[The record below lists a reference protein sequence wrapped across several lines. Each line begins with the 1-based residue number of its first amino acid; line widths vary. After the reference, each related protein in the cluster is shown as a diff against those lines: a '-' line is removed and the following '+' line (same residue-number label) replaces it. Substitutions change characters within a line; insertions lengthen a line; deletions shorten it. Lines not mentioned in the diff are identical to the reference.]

1 MTAQQF
7 DLKAK
12 TENVAAEKFEMFN
25 KLSELKS
32 QGARLITITALD
44 HGSEI
49 EYVYNFAKD
58 LNVINLRV
66 KTPRGEAMP
75 SISSVY
81 PSAFLF
87 ENELQDLFKIQ
98 VSGISVDFGGKL
110 LTIEG
115 AIDDTLVKPA
125 EGPTPFIKR
134 FYGRC
139 REQCPGMVNA
149 PKYIRQIA
157 EGDPRGG
164 YSTVCERAP
173 LPAILGRV
181 CFAPCQEGC
190 RQEKNEEPI
199 QIRLLKRYA
208 ADSMPS
214 LRRNVK
220 RAKSTGKKIAIVG
233 GGPAGVGCAYFLGML
248 GHEVTLYEK
257 DDRCGGA
264 MLWGIPKYRLPKN
277 LLESEIQA
285 RFEEAGVTLKAKK
298 EVKNLKTLKKDHDAV
313 FVAIGALDSY
323 KLGVEGEDNEGV
335 MDFRELLNLVNVQDN
350 TPKIG
355 NNVAIIG
362 GGNSSIDAARVAKR
376 LGAGKVVMY
385 YRRTEKEMPASP
397 LEIHG
402 ALQEGVS
409 FEYLTAPVKIT
420 AGKPLKLTL
429 QQMELGAPDDS
440 GRRRPVPIMGSEYTV
455 EMDTIVKA
463 IGQSVVVPAD
473 FGVEVNRQGRIV
485 INEETMQTS
494 LPGVYAGG
502 DGVYGPSS
510 VIEALRDG
518 RKAAHSIDISFG
530 GRGLPAPDLEATDYV
545 GRPTNMAEI
554 RFQESV
560 ETRELNPEER
570 IKGFSEVELGFD
582 ADEALREARRCWK
595 CDWNE

>member
-7 DLKAK
+7 ELKTK
-12 TENVAAEKFEMFN
+12 TEDMVAEKSEMFN
-25 KLSELKS
+25 KLSELKA

-44 HGSEI
+44 HDKEI
-49 EYVYNFAKD
+49 EYVYNFARD
-58 LNVINLRV
+58 LNVVNLRV
-66 KTPRGEAMP
+66 KTSRREPMP
-75 SISSVY
+75 SISSLY

-115 AIDDTLVKPA
+115 ADDTTLVKPA
-125 EGPTPFIKR
+125 VGPVPFIKR

-139 REQCPGMVNA
+139 HEQCPGLVNA

-157 EGDPRGG
+157 EGNPQLG

-199 QIRLLKRYA
+199 QIRLLKRFA
-208 ADSMPS
+208 ADSMTS
-214 LRRNVK
+214 LRRKVN
-220 RAKSTGKKIAIVG
+220 RAEPTGKKIAVVG
-233 GGPAGVGCAYFLGML
+233 GGPAGVSCAYFLGML
-248 GHEVTLYEK
+248 GYEVTVYEK
-257 DDRCGGA
+257 TDRCGGA
-264 MLWGIPKYRLPKN
+264 MLWGIPKYRLPKE
-277 LLESEIQA
+277 LLAEEIQA
-285 RFEEAGVTLKAKK
+285 RFEEAGVTLKVKN
-298 EVKNLKTLKKDHDAV
+298 EVKSLQALKKNHDAI

-323 KLGVEGEDNEGV
+323 KLGVEGEQNEGI
-335 MDFRELLNLVNVQDN
+335 MDFRELLSLVNIHDKSPTVGDR
-350 TPKIG
+350 
-355 NNVAIIG
+355 VAIIG

-397 LEIHG
+397 LEIQG

-420 AGKPLKLTL
+420 PGKPLKLTL

-440 GRRRPVPIMGSEYTV
+440 GRRRPVPIKGSEYV
-455 EMDTIVKA
+455 IDVDTIIKA
-463 IGQSVVVPAD
+463 IGQAVVVPAD

-485 INEETMQTS
+485 INEETMQAS
-494 LPGVYAGG
+494 LLSVYAGG

-518 RKAAHSIDISFG
+518 RKAAHSIDMSLG
-530 GRGLPAPDLEATDYV
+530 GKGLPEPDLETDEFV
-545 GRPTNMAEI
+545 GRPINIDEI
-554 RFQESV
+554 RFQERV
-560 ETRELNPEER
+560 ICRELNPEER
-570 IKGFSEVELGFD
+570 VKGFDEVELGFD
-582 ADEALREARRCWK
+582 EDEALREAKRCWK

>member
-1 MTAQQF
+1 MTTQQF
-7 DLKAK
+7 ELKTK
-12 TENVAAEKFEMFN
+12 TEDVVAGKSEMFN
-25 KLSELKS
+25 RLGELKA
-32 QGARLITITALD
+32 QGARLVTITALD
-44 HGSEI
+44 HGKEI
-49 EYVYNFAKD
+49 EYVYNFARD
-58 LNVINLRV
+58 MDIVNLRV
-66 KTPRGEAMP
+66 KTPRAEPMP
-75 SISSVY
+75 SISSLY
-81 PSAFLF
+81 PSAFIF
-87 ENELQDLFKIQ
+87 ENELQDLFKIK

-115 AIDDTLVKPA
+115 ADDTTLVKPA
-125 EGPTPFIKR
+125 VGPVPFIKR

-157 EGDPRGG
+157 EGNPQAG

-190 RQEKNEEPI
+190 RQEKNDEPI
-199 QIRLLKRYA
+199 QIRLLKRYT

-214 LRRNVK
+214 LRRKVK
-220 RAKSTGKKIAIVG
+220 RAKPTGKKVAVVG
-233 GGPAGVGCAYFLGML
+233 GGPAGVGCVYFLGML
-248 GHEVTLYEK
+248 GHEVTVFEK
-257 DDRCGGA
+257 GDRCGGA
-264 MLWGIPKYRLPKN
+264 MLWGIPKYRLPKD
-277 LLESEIQA
+277 LLEEEIQA
-285 RFEEAGVTLKAKK
+285 RLDEAGVTLEAKK
-298 EVKNLKTLKKDHDAV
+298 EVKSLKTLKKDYDAV

-323 KLGVEGEDNEGV
+323 KLGVEGEENEGV
-335 MDFRELLNLVNVQDN
+335 MDFRDLLSLVNVQDK
-350 TPKIG
+350 TPSVG
-355 NNVAIIG
+355 DRVAIIG

-376 LGAGKVVMY
+376 LGAGKVIMY

-440 GRRRPVPIMGSEYTV
+440 GRRRPVPIKGSEYTV
-455 EMDTIVKA
+455 EVDTIVKA
-463 IGQSVVVPAD
+463 IGQSVIVPAD

-502 DGVYGPSS
+502 DGVYGPGS

-518 RKAAHSIDISFG
+518 RKAAHSIDISLG
-530 GRGLPAPDLEATDYV
+530 GKGLPTPDLEADEFV
-545 GRPTNMAEI
+545 GRPTNIEEI
-554 RFQESV
+554 RFQETV
-560 ETRELNPEER
+560 VCRELNPEER
-570 IKGFSEVELGFD
+570 VKGFGEVELGFD
-582 ADEALREARRCWK
+582 EAEALREARRCWK

>member
-7 DLKAK
+7 ELKTK
-12 TENVAAEKFEMFN
+12 TEDVFAEKSEMFN
-25 KLSELKS
+25 KINELKA
-32 QGARLITITALD
+32 QGARLMTITALD
-44 HGSEI
+44 HYKEI
-49 EYVYNFAKD
+49 EYVYNFARD
-58 LNVINLRV
+58 LDIVNLRV
-66 KTPRGEAMP
+66 TTPRKESMP
-75 SISSVY
+75 SISSLY

-115 AIDDTLVKPA
+115 TDDTTLVKPA
-125 EGPTPFIKR
+125 IGPVPFIKR

-149 PKYIRQIA
+149 PKYIRQIV
-157 EGDPRGG
+157 EGDPQAG

-190 RQEKNEEPI
+190 RQEMNDEPI

-214 LRRNVK
+214 LRRKVK
-220 RAKSTGKKIAIVG
+220 RAKSTGKKIAVVG
-233 GGPAGVGCAYFLGML
+233 GGPAGVSCAYFLGML
-248 GHEVTLYEK
+248 GHEATVYEK
-257 DDRCGGA
+257 TDRCGGA
-264 MLWGIPKYRLPKN
+264 MLWGIPKYRLPKA
-277 LLESEIQA
+277 LLEEEIQA
-285 RFEEAGVTLKAKK
+285 RLEEAGVTLKAKN
-298 EVKNLKTLKKDHDAV
+298 EVKSLKTLKKDYDAV

-323 KLGVEGEDNEGV
+323 KLGVEGEENEGV
-335 MDFRELLNLVNVQDN
+335 MDFRELLSLVNIQDK
-350 TPKIG
+350 TPTVG
-355 NNVAIIG
+355 DRVAIIG

-409 FEYLTAPVKIT
+409 FEYLTAPIKIT
-420 AGKPLKLTL
+420 PGKPLKLTL
-429 QQMELGAPDDS
+429 QQMELGEPDDS
-440 GRRRPVPIMGSEYTV
+440 GRRRPVPIKGSEYTV
-455 EMDTIVKA
+455 EVDTIVKA
-463 IGQSVVVPAD
+463 IGQAVVVPAD

-485 INEETMQTS
+485 INEETMQAS

-510 VIEALRDG
+510 VIDALRDG
-518 RKAAHSIDISFG
+518 RKAAHSIDVSLG
-530 GRGLPAPDLEATDYV
+530 GTGLPTPDLDANEFV
-545 GRPTNMAEI
+545 GRPTNIEEI
-554 RFQESV
+554 RLQERMV
-560 ETRELNPEER
+560 CRELNPEER
-570 IKGFSEVELGFD
+570 VKGFSEVELGFD
-582 ADEALREARRCWK
+582 EDEALREANRCWK

>member
-1 MTAQQF
+1 MTTQQF
-7 DLKAK
+7 ELKTK
-12 TENVAAEKFEMFN
+12 TEDMVAEKSEMFN
-25 KLSELKS
+25 RLNELKA

-44 HGSEI
+44 HDKEI
-49 EYVYNFAKD
+49 EYIYNFARD
-58 LNVINLRV
+58 LDVVNLRV
-66 KTPRGEAMP
+66 KTPRKESMP
-75 SISSVY
+75 SISSLY

-115 AIDDTLVKPA
+115 ADDTTLVKPA
-125 EGPTPFIKR
+125 VGPVPFIKR

-157 EGDPRGG
+157 EGDPQAG
-164 YSTVCERAP
+164 YNTVCERAP

-190 RQEKNEEPI
+190 RQELNDEPI
-199 QIRLLKRYA
+199 QIRLLKRYM
-208 ADSMPS
+208 ADSMQS
-214 LRRNVK
+214 LRRKVK
-220 RAKSTGKKIAIVG
+220 RVKPTGKKIAVVG

-248 GHEVTLYEK
+248 GHEVTVYEK
-257 DDRCGGA
+257 GDRCGGA
-264 MLWGIPKYRLPKN
+264 MLWGIPKYRLPKD
-277 LLESEIQA
+277 LLEEEIQA
-285 RFEEAGVTLKAKK
+285 RLEEAGVALKAKK
-298 EVKNLKTLKKDHDAV
+298 EVKSLKTLKKDHDAV

-323 KLGVEGEDNEGV
+323 KLGVEGEDNDGV
-335 MDFRELLNLVNVQDN
+335 MDFRELLSLVNVQDK
-350 TPKIG
+350 TPSVG
-355 NNVAIIG
+355 DRVAIIG

-420 AGKPLKLTL
+420 PGKPLKLTL

-440 GRRRPVPIMGSEYTV
+440 GRRRPVPIKGSEYTV
-455 EMDTIVKA
+455 EVDTIIKA
-463 IGQSVVVPAD
+463 IGQSVIVPAD

-485 INEETMQTS
+485 VNEETMQTS

-510 VIEALRDG
+510 VIEALRDS
-518 RKAAHSIDISFG
+518 RKAAHSIDMSLG
-530 GRGLPAPDLEATDYV
+530 GKGLPPPDLDANEFV
-545 GRPTNMAEI
+545 GRPTNIEEI
-554 RFQESV
+554 RLQEKV
-560 ETRELNPEER
+560 VCRELNAEER
-570 IKGFSEVELGFD
+570 VKGFGEVELGFD
-582 ADEALREARRCWK
+582 EAEALREAKRCWK

>member
-1 MTAQQF
+1 MTTQQF
-7 DLKAK
+7 ELKTK
-12 TENVAAEKFEMFN
+12 TEEVVAEKSEMFN
-25 KLSELKS
+25 RLNELKA

-44 HGSEI
+44 HDKEI
-49 EYVYNFAKD
+49 EYIYNFARD
-58 LNVINLRV
+58 LDVVNLRV
-66 KTPRGEAMP
+66 KTPRKESMP
-75 SISSVY
+75 SISSLY

-115 AIDDTLVKPA
+115 ADDTTLVKPA
-125 EGPTPFIKR
+125 VGPVPFIKR

-157 EGDPRGG
+157 EGDPQAG
-164 YSTVCERAP
+164 YNTVCERAP

-190 RQEKNEEPI
+190 RQELNDEPI
-199 QIRLLKRYA
+199 QIRLLKRYM
-208 ADSMPS
+208 ADSMQS
-214 LRRNVK
+214 LRRKVK
-220 RAKSTGKKIAIVG
+220 RVKPTGKKIAVVG

-248 GHEVTLYEK
+248 GHEVTVYEK
-257 DDRCGGA
+257 GDRCGGA
-264 MLWGIPKYRLPKN
+264 MLWGIPKYRLPKD
-277 LLESEIQA
+277 LLEEEIQA
-285 RFEEAGVTLKAKK
+285 RLEEAGVTLKAKK
-298 EVKNLKTLKKDHDAV
+298 EVKSLKTLKKDHDAV

-323 KLGVEGEDNEGV
+323 KLGVEGEDNDGV
-335 MDFRELLNLVNVQDN
+335 MDFRELLSLVNVQDK
-350 TPKIG
+350 TPSVG
-355 NNVAIIG
+355 DRVAIIG

-420 AGKPLKLTL
+420 PGKPLKLTL

-440 GRRRPVPIMGSEYTV
+440 GRRRPVPIKGSEYTV
-455 EMDTIVKA
+455 EVDTIIKA
-463 IGQSVVVPAD
+463 IGQSVIVPAD

-485 INEETMQTS
+485 VNEETMQTS

-510 VIEALRDG
+510 VIEALRDS
-518 RKAAHSIDISFG
+518 RKAAHSIDMSLG
-530 GRGLPAPDLEATDYV
+530 GKGLPPPDLDANEFV
-545 GRPTNMAEI
+545 GRPTNIEEI
-554 RFQESV
+554 RLQEKV
-560 ETRELNPEER
+560 VCRELNAEER
-570 IKGFSEVELGFD
+570 VKGFGEVELGFD
-582 ADEALREARRCWK
+582 EAEALREAKRCWK

>member
-1 MTAQQF
+1 MTTQQF
-7 DLKAK
+7 ELKTK
-12 TENVAAEKFEMFN
+12 TEEVVAEKSEMFN
-25 KLSELKS
+25 RLNELKA

-44 HGSEI
+44 HDKEI
-49 EYVYNFAKD
+49 EYIYNFARD
-58 LNVINLRV
+58 LDVVNLRV
-66 KTPRGEAMP
+66 KTPRKESMP
-75 SISSVY
+75 SISSLY

-115 AIDDTLVKPA
+115 ADDTTLVKPA
-125 EGPTPFIKR
+125 VGPVPFIKR

-157 EGDPRGG
+157 EGDPQAG
-164 YSTVCERAP
+164 YNTVCERAP

-190 RQEKNEEPI
+190 RQELNDEPI
-199 QIRLLKRYA
+199 QIRLLKRYM
-208 ADSMPS
+208 ADSMQS
-214 LRRNVK
+214 LRRKVK
-220 RAKSTGKKIAIVG
+220 RVKPTGKKIAVVG

-248 GHEVTLYEK
+248 GHEVTVYEK
-257 DDRCGGA
+257 GDRCGGA
-264 MLWGIPKYRLPKN
+264 MLWGIPKYRLPKD
-277 LLESEIQA
+277 LLEEEIQA
-285 RFEEAGVTLKAKK
+285 RLEEAGVALKAKK
-298 EVKNLKTLKKDHDAV
+298 EVKSLKTLKKDHDAV

-323 KLGVEGEDNEGV
+323 KLGVEGEDNDGV
-335 MDFRELLNLVNVQDN
+335 MDFRELLSLVNVQDK
-350 TPKIG
+350 TPSVG
-355 NNVAIIG
+355 DRVAIIG

-420 AGKPLKLTL
+420 PGKPLKLTL

-440 GRRRPVPIMGSEYTV
+440 GRRRPVPIKGSEYTV
-455 EMDTIVKA
+455 EVDTIIKA
-463 IGQSVVVPAD
+463 IGQSVIVPAD

-485 INEETMQTS
+485 VNEETMQTS

-510 VIEALRDG
+510 VIEALRDS
-518 RKAAHSIDISFG
+518 RKAAHSIDMSLG
-530 GRGLPAPDLEATDYV
+530 GKGLPPPDLDANEFV
-545 GRPTNMAEI
+545 GRPTNIEEI
-554 RFQESV
+554 RLQEKV
-560 ETRELNPEER
+560 VCRELNAEER
-570 IKGFSEVELGFD
+570 VKGFGEVELGFD
-582 ADEALREARRCWK
+582 EAEALREAKRCWK